1 MPSICDYEGSR
12 YSTEFWTPE
21 RRFEDLADR
30 YALRSLLPPSGE
42 TLVEVGAG
50 FGRLAD
56 LYAGYQRVVLFD
68 YARSMLE
75 EARQRLGQDHRFL
88 FVAGDLYR
96 LPLASHSFDAVV
108 MVRVMHHLED
118 VPTALHH
125 LARILK
131 PHGTLV
137 VEFAN
142 KRHLKA
148 VLRYLLHRQD
158 WNPFDLH
165 PHPFVPLNYD
175 FHPRWMFERMA
186 EAGFTVEAVRT
197 ASHFR
202 IPWLKQHI
210 PPAILARADAVL
222 QRLAAPLKLSPSIFV
237 RGRLTSP
244 PATSLPFAFRCPTC
258 GYEPLPVKGQDIVC
272 PQCGAHWP
280 YEGGIYLFK

>member
-30 YALRSLLPPSGE
+30 YALRSLLPPTGD
-42 TLVEVGAG
+42 TLIEVGAG

-56 LYAGYQRVVLFD
+56 LYAGYRQIVLFD

-75 EARQRLGQDHRFL
+75 EARQRLGHDPRFL
-88 FVAGDLYR
+88 FVVGDLYR
-96 LPLASHSFDAVV
+96 MPLASHTFDTVV

-137 VEFAN
+137 LEFAN
-142 KRHLKA
+142 KRHIKA
-148 VLRYLLHRQD
+148 IFRYLLRRQT
-158 WNPFDLH
+158 WSPFDLE

-175 FHPRWMFERMA
+175 FHPRWMVERLTD
-186 EAGFTVEAVRT
+186 AGLTVDTVRT

-202 IPWLKQHI
+202 IPWLKKHI
-210 PPAILARADAVL
+210 PPQLLARADALL
-222 QRLAAPLKLSPSIFV
+222 QRIGAPFKLSPSIFV
-237 RGRLTSP
+237 RAHLSSP
-244 PATSLPFAFRCPTC
+244 PPNAHPLAFRCPTC
-258 GYEPLPVKGQDIVC
+258 GYEPLPPGDKDIVC
-272 PQCGAHWP
+272 PRCGTHWP
-280 YEGGIYLFK
+280 YENGLYIFK